1 MTIRELNLTHFGKF
15 QNRDIELG
23 PRMNIIYGSNEA
35 GKSTVHGF
43 IHAMLFGARRMR
55 GRAAASD
62 MYSRYQPWDN
72 KTSYEGTLIF
82 EHEGRNYRLYRN
94 FYKEEQTVHL
104 VDVELGRE
112 IDLPG
117 GSISDFIP
125 GLTEEN
131 YKNTIS
137 ISQSKATMDDQFSLS
152 LQSYA
157 ANMSMTGTQ
166 SLSFGRALEYLKQEK
181 RKLARGSSAD
191 TIAQLNEKIRE
202 METNLTASNTDGS
215 SGLSYEN
222 NIATIQSRILSVQ
235 NHLKS
240 LAQQQAQCQVSEGML
255 LQQEMQQKQELAQIK
270 AKKEK
275 LSKEIEAHQF
285 PEEKEPYNGEQT
297 ELRENVPVQPPNPSS
312 APASLR
318 LGIGVILVSIFAAL
332 AAILLKDRIPSIALY
347 TIFTIC
353 VIGLIIGIIAGLR
366 AFRSWGVSDNLP
378 EYKFGV
384 KENPTS
390 AAWPE
395 EKAYTEDIPDYD
407 FNDSNDHKN
416 RDIRTAYNTCLQ
428 QEARLNC
435 SLEETA
441 KKIRRLAEQKA
452 ALTAAVTKQN
462 QACDQLRRQ
471 LEKQNWEQEKRNE
484 RANRLEDYREAL
496 ETAKST
502 QQQLQQELDCVQTAQ
517 DIIESLSGEIHENF
531 GTQLNA
537 SVERTMQEIT
547 GSHRRY
553 TLSKDF
559 KIAVDNTRDYVD
571 IDRLSKGTIDQLYLS
586 LRINAAGILFARQN
600 MPLILDD
607 TFAYYD
613 DTRLKSL
620 LKWLTTYHPGQ
631 ILLLTCHHREE
642 EILEEINCDYNY
654 VNLDSAQT

>member
-1 MTIRELNLTHFGKF
+1 MVNGPNCGKMF
-15 QNRDIELG
+15 LHSRPT
-23 PRMNIIYGSNEA
+23 PRP
-35 GKSTVHGF
+35 
-43 IHAMLFGARRMR
+43 LPQ
-55 GRAAASD
+55 ASV
-62 MYSRYQPWDN
+62 
-72 KTSYEGTLIF
+72 F
-82 EHEGRNYRLYRN
+82 
-94 FYKEEQTVHL
+94 
-104 VDVELGRE
+104 
-112 IDLPG
+112 
-117 GSISDFIP
+117 
-125 GLTEEN
+125 
-131 YKNTIS
+131 
-137 ISQSKATMDDQFSLS
+137 
-152 LQSYA
+152 
-157 ANMSMTGTQ
+157 
-166 SLSFGRALEYLKQEK
+166 
-181 RKLARGSSAD
+181 
-191 TIAQLNEKIRE
+191 
-202 METNLTASNTDGS
+202 
-215 SGLSYEN
+215 
-222 NIATIQSRILSVQ
+222 
-235 NHLKS
+235 
-240 LAQQQAQCQVSEGML
+240 
-255 LQQEMQQKQELAQIK
+255 
-270 AKKEK
+270 
-275 LSKEIEAHQF
+275 
-285 PEEKEPYNGEQT
+285 
-297 ELRENVPVQPPNPSS
+297 
-312 APASLR
+312 
-318 LGIGVILVSIFAAL
+318 GIGVILVSIFAAL

-471 LEKQNWEQEKRNE
+471 LEKQNWEQEKTNE
-484 RANRLEDYREAL
+484 LANRLEDYREAL

-620 LKWLTTYHPGQ
+620 LKWLTTHHPGQ